1 MIATI
6 VNAAAVIVGGV
17 LGLLLRRW
25 IADSFRD
32 PVLIGIGTFTLV
44 IGMSLALETG
54 NPVLLAV
61 SLVAGGLLGYWM
73 RIEDAIHRFGA
84 SLARFSGSAEEHGF
98 ASAFLNATVLF
109 CVGALAIVG
118 SIEAGASGDY
128 TLILTKSLLDGNMA
142 ILLTAAQGPGV
153 IASALSIL
161 LYQGTLTLLAGFLQ
175 DAVPPP
181 LLTEIGAIGGVLILM
196 IGINLLDLRRIP
208 TANFLPALVLLVA
221 GWLLLPL
228 LGLG

>member
-1 MIATI
+1 MIATV
-6 VNAAAVIVGGV
+6 VNAVAVIAGGV

-25 IADSFRD
+25 IRDRFRD

-54 NPVLLAV
+54 NPVLMAL

-73 RIEDAIHRFGA
+73 RIEDGIHRLGGR
-84 SLARFSGSAEEHGF
+84 LARISRSGEEQGF
-98 ASAFLNATVLF
+98 AAAFLNASVLF

-128 TLILTKSLLDGNMA
+128 TLILTKSLLDGSMA
-142 ILLTAAQGPGV
+142 ILLAAAQGPGV

-161 LYQGTLTLLAGFLQ
+161 LYQGTLTLLAGFLE
-175 DAVPPP
+175 DVVPPL
-181 LLTEIGAIGGVLILM
+181 LLTEIGAIGGVLIIM

-208 TANFLPALVLLVA
+208 TANFLPSLVLLVL
-221 GWLLLPL
+221 GWLVIPL